1 LIPGQRNALRKA
13 AQDLFQVAVTSF
25 LFDFPLVLVYEL
37 KVAQCRDE
45 AAWKND
51 VEPSVPNTGRVENN
65 LIPRFGLL
73 CHVHNRQASNQHGV
87 EPSPPHR
94 KRHRNLVKQNGDH
107 EEGEFDTADGGPVG
121 RG

>member
-1 LIPGQRNALRKA
+1 MIPGQRNALRKA

-51 VEPSVPNTGRVENN
+51 VEPSVPDTGRGEFN
-65 LIPRFGLL
+65 LVQCFGLL
-73 CHVHNRQASNQHGV
+73 CHI
-87 EPSPPHR
+87 
-94 KRHRNLVKQNGDH
+94 
-107 EEGEFDTADGGPVG
+107 
-121 RG
+121 